1 MPKPDPV
8 VNKDAY
14 LDSPPFIK
22 RIRTPAREMMGKGAP
37 RSTTF
42 GVMNETKNDPLT
54 KSLGGLVVDT
64 KNITPM
70 KPGTMKKASTA
81 MQTERDILGN
91 ISKTQVPKESYGQI
105 PYAGKYMTE
114 VGKRLV

>member
-1 MPKPDPV
+1 MPKAAPV
-8 VNKDAY
+8 VNNDAY
-14 LDSPPFIK
+14 LASPPFVK
-22 RIRTPAREMMGKGAP
+22 SVRTPTREMMGKGAP

-42 GVMNETKNDPLT
+42 GVMHETKNDPFT
-54 KSLGGLVVDT
+54 KSLGGLVADT
-64 KNITPM
+64 KNLSPE

-81 MQTERDILGN
+81 MHTERDILGN

-114 VGKRLV
+114 AGKRLV